1 MGNHA
6 NSRILCSPTALHA
19 KRRLLYDYFI
29 RKEESGGAVIE
40 LHQIHAPV
48 QIIDL
53 TQDAWLFT
61 ESTATFVIA
70 HRSLQLA
77 MPSNQYF
84 CV

>member
-1 MGNHA
+1 MDGVT
-6 NSRILCSPTALHA
+6 RT
-19 KRRLLYDYFI
+19 RRLLDDYFI
-29 RKEESGGAVIE
+29 RKEKSGGAVIE
-40 LHQIHAPV
+40 LHQIHSPV

-70 HRSLQLA
+70 HRSLQLT